1 MGNAYDCIS
10 PDLTFPGQLE
20 KHTSDL
26 IMVSVLRHARQL
38 GVRYMHQVADIGLAK
53 NQGLP
58 GLFSKKGL
66 DLAWFDY
73 QHHLVTE
80 LNKALAKR
88 PELEQYDNLA
98 SLSEA
103 CLYSGDPKLKPVAA
117 LAAQAYTN
125 EFFFRSLKKDGSTN
139 PDAELG
145 PGNPRLV
152 DVSNEVR
159 NMPPHPE
166 VAAAQGSPLGWNEG
180 YAPSTQQPTY
190 PAFRFLSDVS
200 SFGSISTFR
209 ELFITRG
216 DAMFG
221 NGAVWL
227 VKNENSAALLNTYGW
242 GTPFSST
249 EPQTDYDM
257 LASTSSPLSVTPVFC
272 VNLWEHIYLHDYSPQ
287 GKRQFLINTF
297 DCIDWNVIDDR
308 LSPPL

>member
-1 MGNAYDCIS
+1 
-10 PDLTFPGQLE
+10 
-20 KHTSDL
+20 
-26 IMVSVLRHARQL
+26 
-38 GVRYMHQVADIGLAK
+38 MHQVSDIGLIR
-53 NQGLP
+53 NQGIP

-88 PELEQYDNLA
+88 PELEEYDNFA

-103 CLYSGDPKLKPVAA
+103 CLYSNDPKLRPVAA

-125 EFFFRSLKKDGSTN
+125 EFFFRSMKKDGSTN
-139 PDAELG
+139 PNAQLG
-145 PGNPRLV
+145 IGDSRFV

-159 NMPPHPE
+159 NMPSHPAP
-166 VAAAQGSPLGWNEG
+166 AATQGSQPGWDDN
-180 YAPSTQQPTY
+180 YAPSTQQQTY
-190 PAFRFLSDVS
+190 PSFRFLGNFS

-227 VKNENSAALLNTYGW
+227 VKNDNSAALLNTYGW
-242 GTPFSST
+242 GTPLSST
-249 EPQTDYDM
+249 KPQTDYDM
-257 LASTSSPLSVTPVFC
+257 LTSTSSPLSVTPVFG
-272 VNLWEHIYLHDYSPQ
+272 VNLWEHIYLHDYGVQ
-287 GKRQFLINTF
+287 GKRQFLINIF